1 MNWII
6 GIQWSKFPGSDCS
19 SLTIGSKRNELL
31 SQLCSHSPE
40 LSPKSQWKSHILSA
54 MTVVFLLRKLQT
66 IRSTFLSCE
75 HLPPSQSFIL
85 SFSLPHASKRQAV
98 LLEGCPFT
106 WLLILWDFA
115 GSVFCFFHHHQ
126 FPYTDARNHGCLRSY
141 LTGTNTRCLPF
152 FTSLKAGVTFLI
164 HGFLTNTYK
173 YSFSSTSKRKHR
185 CPVSYKKSLFDTVI
199 NPIIIWFLSFYTLQ
213 TFKTSCLSPLSLLDY
228 YPLVSPTPNPLQ
240 GSLYKNF
247 PLEDHLTHFSL

>member
-1 MNWII
+1 MVKVPRKWLQFTDHWLKA
-6 GIQWSKFPGSDCS
+6 QWAPVTALFSFSRTLTQVPMEVSHLVSYDCGFLVKKTTDHQIYIS
-19 SLTIGSKRNELL
+19 IMWTSPSIPVF
-31 SQLCSHSPE
+31 HS
-40 LSPKSQWKSHILSA
+40 
-54 MTVVFLLRKLQT
+54 
-66 IRSTFLSCE
+66 
-75 HLPPSQSFIL
+75 
-85 SFSLPHASKRQAV
+85 SFSLPHASKGQAV